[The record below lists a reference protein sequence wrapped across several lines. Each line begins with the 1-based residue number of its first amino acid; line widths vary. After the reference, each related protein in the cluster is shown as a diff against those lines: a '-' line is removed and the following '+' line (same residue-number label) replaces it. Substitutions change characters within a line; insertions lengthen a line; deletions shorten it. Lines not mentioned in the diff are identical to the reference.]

1 MKIEEIRSLET
12 EQLQGKVKELKQ
24 DLFTM
29 RFQQATGQLENPG
42 TMKDVKKSIARIL
55 TVIRQREMLN
65 K

>member
-55 TVIRQREMLN
+55 TVIRQREMVQ
-65 K
+65 

>member
-29 RFQQATGQLENPG
+29 RFQQATGQLENLG